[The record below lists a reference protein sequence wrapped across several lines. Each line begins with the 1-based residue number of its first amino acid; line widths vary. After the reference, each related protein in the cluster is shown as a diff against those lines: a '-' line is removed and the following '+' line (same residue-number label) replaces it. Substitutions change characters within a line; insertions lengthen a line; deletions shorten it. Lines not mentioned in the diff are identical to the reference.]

1 MSTAAS
7 AASVAPDQETTRRRR
22 RAKPPVA
29 RRAGIQLLLGVLVVG
44 AIPVAS
50 TVRILEANA
59 LRNERAHADSALRSQ
74 LQTGLGE
81 LSRLGDEVSTR
92 AADLAGSE
100 SVQRAFV
107 AKRPAVLARIAAS
120 EPGVSFFF
128 PNQHRIGA
136 APPNNV
142 LERSVWLTVDGRRIG
157 KVVAVEALGQRVSAR
172 LTRDAPHARGDR
184 LALVRRGRLVG
195 TSISFSTRDRTVRL
209 QGERYRS
216 VATRIPDAGGIRL
229 LALRPEHLIEATVA
243 PYSHRVRYAA
253 IGSFGLLVLVALMF
267 AGPLLRMLGDFRRV
281 ASQATTDALTGI
293 ANRRSFDEELALEWR
308 RAHRI
313 GDSLALVLLDLDDFK
328 KVNDTH
334 GHPAGDAVLR
344 TIGEVLGSGVR
355 QIDLAARYGGEEFVV
370 LVPESDL
377 KGATQLAK
385 RLRLAISKARAEL
398 PDGRLLKVTASFGVA
413 VKGDLTS
420 AEQLIAAADE
430 ALYEAKRAGKNRVVV
445 AETGAAEAT
454 ANTSAPKTKTSAPK
468 KKARAK
474 IKSDAGLGESGLRPA
489 RERGARS
496 SGERRAAKGRPDR
509 PGSKDPA

>member
-7 AASVAPDQETTRRRR
+7 AASAAPSRETTRRPR

-29 RRAGIQLLLGVLVVG
+29 RRAGIQLLLGVLIVG
-44 AIPVAS
+44 AIPLAS
-50 TVRILEANA
+50 TVRILENNA
-59 LRNERAHADSALRSQ
+59 LRNDRAHADSALRAQ
-74 LQTGLGE
+74 LQSGLSE
-81 LSRLGDEVSTR
+81 LNRLADDTSTR
-92 AADLAGSE
+92 AADLAASAD
-100 SVQRAFV
+100 VQRAFM
-107 AKRPAVLARIAAS
+107 AGRPAVLERIAAGQ
-120 EPGVSFFF
+120 PGVSFFF
-128 PNQHRIGA
+128 PHKQRLGA
-136 APPNNV
+136 APAKNV
-142 LERSVWLTVDGRRIG
+142 LERSVWLTVNGRRIG
-157 KVVAVEALGQRVSAR
+157 KVVAVRPLDQRLSAS

-184 LALVRRGRLVG
+184 LLLLRQGRLIG
-195 TSISFSTRDRTVRL
+195 TSLSLATHNRTVRL
-209 QGERYRS
+209 EGVRYRS
-216 VATRIPDAGGIRL
+216 LASLVPDAGGIRL
-229 LALRPEHLIEATVA
+229 VALRPEHAIEASVA
-243 PYSHRVRYAA
+243 PYRHRIRYAA

-313 GDSLALVLLDLDDFK
+313 GDSFALVLLDLDDFK

-385 RLRLAISKARAEL
+385 RLRLAVSKARTEL

-413 VKGDLTS
+413 AKGDLQS
-420 AEQLIAAADE
+420 AEQLVAAADE
-430 ALYEAKRAGKNRVVV
+430 VLYEAKRAGKNRVV
-445 AETGAAEAT
+445 AAGEVEKPA
-454 ANTSAPKTKTSAPK
+454 APK
-468 KKARAK
+468 KKAPAR
-474 IKSDAGLGESGLRPA
+474 IKKDASLGESGLRTA
-489 RERGARS
+489 GGRGARS
-496 SGERRAAKGRPDR
+496 SGERRAPKGRPNR

>member
-7 AASVAPDQETTRRRR
+7 ADNAAPSQETARRPR

-59 LRNERAHADSALRSQ
+59 LRNERAHADSALRAQ
-74 LQTGLGE
+74 LQSGLRE
-81 LSRLGDEVSTR
+81 LSRLGDEASNR

-100 SVQRAFV
+100 DVQRAFV
-107 AKRPAVLARIAAS
+107 AGRPAALVSIAAD
-120 EPGVSFFF
+120 EPGVSFFL
-128 PNQHRIGA
+128 NKHRLGA
-136 APPNNV
+136 VPAKDV

-157 KVVAVEALGQRVSAR
+157 KVTAVKRLDQRLDAR

-184 LALVRRGRLVG
+184 LALVRHGRLVG
-195 TSISFSTRDRTVRL
+195 TSLSLATRGHTVSL
-209 QGERYRS
+209 QGVHYRS
-216 VATRIPDAGGIRL
+216 LASRVPDAGGIRL
-229 LALRPEHLIEATVA
+229 LALRPEHAIEASVA
-243 PYSHRVRYAA
+243 PYRHRIRYAA
-253 IGSFGLLVLVALMF
+253 LGSFALLVLVALMF

-313 GDSLALVLLDLDDFK
+313 GDSFALVLLDLDDFK

-344 TIGEVLGSGVR
+344 SVGEVLGSGVR

-385 RLRLAISKARAEL
+385 RLRLAVSKARTEL

-413 VKGDLTS
+413 AKGDLSS
-420 AEQLIAAADE
+420 AEQLVAAADE
-430 ALYEAKRAGKNRVVV
+430 ALYEAKRAGKNRVVAAGDEP
-445 AETGAAEAT
+445 AE
-454 ANTSAPKTKTSAPK
+454 PKAKSAPK
-468 KKARAK
+468 KKPRAR
-474 IKSDAGLGESGLRPA
+474 IKSDASVGEGGLRA
-489 RERGARS
+489 TRERGARS
-496 SGERRAAKGRPDR
+496 SANRRAAEGRPDR

>member
-7 AASVAPDQETTRRRR
+7 AAGVAPDQEKARRRR
-22 RAKPPVA
+22 RPKPPVA

-59 LRNERAHADSALRSQ
+59 LRNERARADSALRAQ
-74 LQTGLGE
+74 LQTGLEE
-81 LSRLGDEVSTR
+81 LSRLGDEASTR

-100 SVQRAFV
+100 NVQRAFV
-107 AKRPAVLARIAAS
+107 AKRPAVLARIAAR
-120 EPGVSFFF
+120 ETGISFFF

-136 APPNNV
+136 APPENV

-157 KVVAVEALGQRVSAR
+157 KVVAVETLGQRLSAR

-195 TSISFSTRDRTVRL
+195 TGISFSTRDRTVRL

-243 PYSHRVRYAA
+243 PYTHRVRYAA
-253 IGSFGLLVLVALMF
+253 IGSFGLLVLVALLF

-328 KVNDTH
+328 KVNDTY
-334 GHPAGDAVLR
+334 GHLAGDAVLR

-430 ALYEAKRAGKNRVVV
+430 ALYAAKRAGKNRVVAADGDP
-445 AETGAAEAT
+445 AEPEA
-454 ANTSAPKTKTSAPK
+454 KTAPK
-468 KKARAK
+468 KRARAK
-474 IKSDAGLGESGLRPA
+474 ITNDAGLGKSGLRPA

-509 PGSKDPA
+509 PGPKDPA

>member
-7 AASVAPDQETTRRRR
+7 AASAAPSRETARRPR

-50 TVRILEANA
+50 TVHILEANA
-59 LRNERAHADSALRSQ
+59 LRNERAHADSALRAQ
-74 LQTGLGE
+74 LQSGLRE
-81 LSRLGDEVSTR
+81 LSRLSGGASTR
-92 AADLAGSE
+92 AADLARSE
-100 SVQRAFV
+100 DVQRAFV
-107 AKRPAVLARIAAS
+107 AKRPAALERIAAR
-120 EPGVSFFF
+120 EPGASFFF
-128 PNQHRIGA
+128 LDQRRLGA
-136 APPNNV
+136 VPPKNA
-142 LERSVWLTVDGRRIG
+142 LQASVWLSVDGHRIG
-157 KVVAVEALGQRVSAR
+157 KVVAVEPLDQRLSAR

-184 LALVRRGRLVG
+184 LALVRRGLLVG
-195 TSISFSTRDRTVRL
+195 TGVSFTTRGRTVDL

-216 VATRIPDAGGIRL
+216 LATRVPDAGGIRL
-229 LALRPEHLIEATVA
+229 LALRPQHLIEAHVA
-243 PYSHRVRYAA
+243 PYSHRIRYAA
-253 IGSFGLLVLVALMF
+253 IGSFALLVLVALMF

-281 ASQATTDALTGI
+281 ASQATTDSLTGI
-293 ANRRSFDEELALEWR
+293 ANRRSFDEEIALEWR

-313 GDSLALVLLDLDDFK
+313 GDSFALVLLDLDDFK

-344 TIGEVLGSGVR
+344 TVGEVLGSGVR

-385 RLRLAISKARAEL
+385 RLRLAVSKARTEL

-413 VKGDLTS
+413 AKGELAS

-430 ALYEAKRAGKNRVVV
+430 ALYEAKRAGKNRVVT
-445 AETGAAEAT
+445 AEPGAAEA
-454 ANTSAPKTKTSAPK
+454 SAKVPAPK
-468 KKARAK
+468 KKKTRAS
-474 IKSDAGLGESGLRPA
+474 IKDDAGLGEGGLRPA

-496 SGERRAAKGRPDR
+496 SGERRAAKGRPNR
-509 PGSKDPA
+509 PGSKDRA

>member
-1 MSTAAS
+1 
-7 AASVAPDQETTRRRR
+7 
-22 RAKPPVA
+22 
-29 RRAGIQLLLGVLVVG
+29 
-44 AIPVAS
+44 
-50 TVRILEANA
+50 
-59 LRNERAHADSALRSQ
+59 
-74 LQTGLGE
+74 
-81 LSRLGDEVSTR
+81 
-92 AADLAGSE
+92 
-100 SVQRAFV
+100 
-107 AKRPAVLARIAAS
+107 
-120 EPGVSFFF
+120 
-128 PNQHRIGA
+128 
-136 APPNNV
+136 
-142 LERSVWLTVDGRRIG
+142 
-157 KVVAVEALGQRVSAR
+157 
-172 LTRDAPHARGDR
+172 
-184 LALVRRGRLVG
+184 
-195 TSISFSTRDRTVRL
+195 
-209 QGERYRS
+209 
-216 VATRIPDAGGIRL
+216 
-229 LALRPEHLIEATVA
+229 
-243 PYSHRVRYAA
+243 
-253 IGSFGLLVLVALMF
+253 MF

-344 TIGEVLGSGVR
+344 TIGEVLGSGAR

-413 VKGDLTS
+413 VKSDLTS

-430 ALYEAKRAGKNRVVV
+430 ALYEAKRAGKNRVVA
-445 AETGAAEAT
+445 AETGADEAMT
-454 ANTSAPKTKTSAPK
+454 NTSAPK

-496 SGERRAAKGRPDR
+496 SGKRRAAKGRPDR
-509 PGSKDPA
+509 PGSKDSA

>member
-7 AASVAPDQETTRRRR
+7 AASAAPGQETARRRR

-29 RRAGIQLLLGVLVVG
+29 RRAGIQLLVGVLVVG

-59 LRNERAHADSALRSQ
+59 LRNERAHADSALRAQ
-74 LQTGLGE
+74 LQTGLGG

-92 AADLAGSE
+92 AADLAGSQD
-100 SVQRAFV
+100 VQRAFV
-107 AKRPAVLARIAAS
+107 AKRPAVLARIAAG

-128 PNQHRIGA
+128 LNQRRIGA
-136 APPNNV
+136 EPPKNV
-142 LERSVWLTVDGRRIG
+142 LERSVWLSVDGRRIG
-157 KVVAVEALGQRVSAR
+157 KVVAVEALSQRISAR
-172 LTRDAPHARGDR
+172 LTREAPHARGDR
-184 LALVRRGRLVG
+184 LVLVRRGRLVG
-195 TSISFSTRDRTVRL
+195 TSISFSTRGRTVRL

-216 VATRIPDAGGIRL
+216 LPTRVPDAGGIRL
-229 LALRPEHLIEATVA
+229 LALRPEHAIEATVA
-243 PYSHRVRYAA
+243 PYSHRIRYAA
-253 IGSFGLLVLVALMF
+253 IGSFALLVLVALMF

-281 ASQATTDALTGI
+281 ASQATTDALTGL
-293 ANRRSFDEELALEWR
+293 ANRRSFDEEIALEWR

-313 GDSLALVLLDLDDFK
+313 GDSLGLVLLDLDDFK

-344 TIGEVLGSGVR
+344 MIGEVLGSGVR

-385 RLRLAISKARAEL
+385 RLRLAVSRARVEL
-398 PDGRLLKVTASFGVA
+398 PEGGLLKVTASVGVA

-420 AEQLIAAADE
+420 AEQLIAAADD

-445 AETGAAEAT
+445 AGEIEKTAA
-454 ANTSAPKTKTSAPK
+454 PR
-468 KKARAK
+468 KKAPAK
-474 IKSDAGLGESGLRPA
+474 IKSDASLGESGLRTA
-489 RERGARS
+489 SERGARS
-496 SGERRAAKGRPDR
+496 GGQRRAAKGRPDR

>member
-7 AASVAPDQETTRRRR
+7 AANAAPSQETARRQR

-50 TVRILEANA
+50 TVRILESNA
-59 LRNERAHADSALRSQ
+59 LRNERAHADSALRAQ
-74 LQTGLGE
+74 LQSGLRE
-81 LSRLGDEVSTR
+81 LSRLGDDASTR

-100 SVQRAFV
+100 DVQRAFV
-107 AKRPAVLARIAAS
+107 AGRPVALTSIAAH
-120 EPGVSFFF
+120 EPGVSFFL
-128 PNQHRIGA
+128 NKHRLGA
-136 APPNNV
+136 VPAKNV

-157 KVVAVEALGQRVSAR
+157 KVTAVRRLDQRLSAR

-184 LALVRRGRLVG
+184 LALVRHGRLVG
-195 TSISFSTRDRTVRL
+195 TSLSLATRGHTVTL
-209 QGERYRS
+209 QGVRYRS
-216 VATRIPDAGGIRL
+216 LASRVPDAGGIRL
-229 LALRPEHLIEATVA
+229 LALRPEHTIAASVA
-243 PYSHRVRYAA
+243 PYTHRIRYAA
-253 IGSFGLLVLVALMF
+253 LGSFALLVLVALMF

-313 GDSLALVLLDLDDFK
+313 GDSFALVLLDLDDFK

-344 TIGEVLGSGVR
+344 SVGEALGSGVR

-377 KGATQLAK
+377 QGATQLAK
-385 RLRLAISKARAEL
+385 RLRVAVSKARTEL

-413 VKGDLTS
+413 AKGDLSS
-420 AEQLIAAADE
+420 AEQLVAAADE
-430 ALYEAKRAGKNRVVV
+430 ALYEAKRAGKNRVVAAG
-445 AETGAAEAT
+445 AEAAE
-454 ANTSAPKTKTSAPK
+454 PKAKPAPK
-468 KKARAK
+468 KKPRAR
-474 IKSDAGLGESGLRPA
+474 IKSDASVSEGGLRA
-489 RERGARS
+489 TRERGARS
-496 SGERRAAKGRPDR
+496 SDNGRAAKGRPDR
-509 PGSKDPA
+509 PGTKDPA

>member
-1 MSTAAS
+1 
-7 AASVAPDQETTRRRR
+7 
-22 RAKPPVA
+22 
-29 RRAGIQLLLGVLVVG
+29 
-44 AIPVAS
+44 
-50 TVRILEANA
+50 
-59 LRNERAHADSALRSQ
+59 
-74 LQTGLGE
+74 
-81 LSRLGDEVSTR
+81 
-92 AADLAGSE
+92 
-100 SVQRAFV
+100 
-107 AKRPAVLARIAAS
+107 
-120 EPGVSFFF
+120 
-128 PNQHRIGA
+128 
-136 APPNNV
+136 
-142 LERSVWLTVDGRRIG
+142 
-157 KVVAVEALGQRVSAR
+157 
-172 LTRDAPHARGDR
+172 
-184 LALVRRGRLVG
+184 
-195 TSISFSTRDRTVRL
+195 
-209 QGERYRS
+209 
-216 VATRIPDAGGIRL
+216 
-229 LALRPEHLIEATVA
+229 
-243 PYSHRVRYAA
+243 
-253 IGSFGLLVLVALMF
+253 
-267 AGPLLRMLGDFRRV
+267 MLGDFRRV

-385 RLRLAISKARAEL
+385 RLRLAVSKARAEL

-420 AEQLIAAADE
+420 AEQLIAAADD

-445 AETGAAEAT
+445 AETGADEAPAKT
-454 ANTSAPKTKTSAPK
+454 AAPKAKTGAP

-489 RERGARS
+489 RERGARG

>member
-7 AASVAPDQETTRRRR
+7 AANAAPSQETARRPR
-22 RAKPPVA
+22 RAKQPVA

-59 LRNERAHADSALRSQ
+59 LRNERAHADSALRAQ
-74 LQTGLGE
+74 LQSGLRE
-81 LSRLGDEVSTR
+81 LSRLGDEASNR

-100 SVQRAFV
+100 DVQRAFV
-107 AKRPAVLARIAAS
+107 ADRPAALASIAAD
-120 EPGVSFFF
+120 EPGVFFF
-128 PNQHRIGA
+128 LNKHRLGVVPA
-136 APPNNV
+136 KNV

-157 KVVAVEALGQRVSAR
+157 KVTAVKRLDQRLDAR

-184 LALVRRGRLVG
+184 LALVRHGRLVG
-195 TSISFSTRDRTVRL
+195 TSLSLATRGHTVTL
-209 QGERYRS
+209 QGVRYRS
-216 VATRIPDAGGIRL
+216 LASRVPDAGGIRL
-229 LALRPEHLIEATVA
+229 LALRPEHAIEASVA
-243 PYSHRVRYAA
+243 PYRHRIRYAA
-253 IGSFGLLVLVALMF
+253 LGSFALLVLVALMF

-313 GDSLALVLLDLDDFK
+313 GDSFAVVLLDLDDFK
-328 KVNDTH
+328 RVNDTH

-344 TIGEVLGSGVR
+344 SIGEVLGSGVR

-377 KGATQLAK
+377 TGATQLAK
-385 RLRLAISKARAEL
+385 RLRLAVSKARTEL
-398 PDGRLLKVTASFGVA
+398 PDGKLLKVTASFGVA
-413 VKGDLTS
+413 AKGDLSS
-420 AEQLIAAADE
+420 AEQLIAAADD
-430 ALYEAKRAGKNRVVV
+430 ALYEAKRAGKNRVVAAG
-445 AETGAAEAT
+445 AEPAE
-454 ANTSAPKTKTSAPK
+454 PKAKPAAPK
-468 KKARAK
+468 KKPRAR
-474 IKSDAGLGESGLRPA
+474 IKSDASVGEGGLRA
-489 RERGARS
+489 TRERGARS
-496 SGERRAAKGRPDR
+496 STNRRAAEGRPDR

>member
-7 AASVAPDQETTRRRR
+7 AASAAPGQETSRRPR

-50 TVRILEANA
+50 TVRILEGNA
-59 LRNERAHADSALRSQ
+59 IRNERAHADQALRGQ
-74 LQTGLGE
+74 LQSGLRE
-81 LSRLGDEVSTR
+81 LSLLGDEASTR
-92 AADLAGSE
+92 AADLARSPD
-100 SVQRAFV
+100 VQRAFI
-107 AKRPAVLARIAAS
+107 AEHPAVLARIAAQ
-120 EPGVSFFF
+120 ERGVAFFL
-128 PNQHRIGA
+128 
-136 APPNNV
+136 NNRRLGPRPTRNF
-142 LERSVWLTVDGRRIG
+142 LERSVWLTVNGRRIG
-157 KVVAVEALGQRVSAR
+157 KVVAVEALGPRLSAR
-172 LTRDAPHARGDR
+172 LAQDAPHARGDR
-184 LALVRRGRLVG
+184 LELVRRSRLLS
-195 TSISFSTRDRTVRL
+195 TSVSFSSRGRTVRL
-209 QGERYRS
+209 QGEQYRS
-216 VATRIPDAGGIRL
+216 LASRVPDAGGIRL
-229 LALRPEHLIEATVA
+229 LALRPEHAIEASVA
-243 PYSHRVRYAA
+243 PYSHRIRYAA
-253 IGSFGLLVLVALMF
+253 LGSFALLVLVALMF
-267 AGPLLRMLGDFRRV
+267 AGPLLRVLGDFRRV
-281 ASQATTDALTGI
+281 ASQATTDSLTGI

-385 RLRLAISKARAEL
+385 RLRLAVSKARAEL

-413 VKGDLTS
+413 AKGELTS
-420 AEQLIAAADE
+420 AEQLVAAADE

-445 AETGAAEAT
+445 AGVVEKPA
-454 ANTSAPKTKTSAPK
+454 APK
-468 KKARAK
+468 KKAPAK
-474 IKSDAGLGESGLRPA
+474 KAPARITSDASLGEGGLRTA
-489 RERGARS
+489 SGRGARS
-496 SGERRAAKGRPDR
+496 GGQRRAAKGRSDR

>member
-7 AASVAPDQETTRRRR
+7 AASVAPGTDTARRPR

-50 TVRILEANA
+50 TVRILESNA
-59 LRNERAHADSALRSQ
+59 LRNERAHADSALRAQ
-74 LQTGLGE
+74 LQSGLGE
-81 LSRLGDEVSTR
+81 LNRLADEASTR

-100 SVQRAFV
+100 AVQRAFI
-107 AKRPAVLARIAAS
+107 AKHPAVLTRIAATQ
-120 EPGVSFFF
+120 PGISFLL
-128 PNQHRIGA
+128 NGRRLGA
-136 APPNNV
+136 VPAKNV

-157 KVVAVEALGQRVSAR
+157 KVVAVKPLDEQLSAR

-195 TSISFSTRDRTVRL
+195 TSLTLATRGRTVRL
-209 QGERYRS
+209 EGERYRS
-216 VATRIPDAGGIRL
+216 LASRVPDGGGVRL
-229 LALRPEHLIEATVA
+229 LALRPEHAIEANVA
-243 PYSHRVRYAA
+243 PYRHRIRYAA
-253 IGSFGLLVLVALMF
+253 MGSFALLVLVALMF

-370 LVPESDL
+370 LVPETDIR
-377 KGATQLAK
+377 GATLLAK
-385 RLRLAISKARAEL
+385 RLRLAVSKARTEL

-413 VKGDLTS
+413 VKGELTS

-445 AETGAAEAT
+445 AGVVEKPA
-454 ANTSAPKTKTSAPK
+454 APK
-468 KKARAK
+468 KKAPAR
-474 IKSDAGLGESGLRPA
+474 IKSDASLGEGGLRTA
-489 RERGARS
+489 SGRGARS
-496 SGERRAAKGRPDR
+496 GGQRRAAKGRPDR